1 MRAREQVE
9 QRQGER
15 LAVGDMVVQRVS
27 AGLRRRLLGEPA
39 AMDDVGP
46 LVAELN
52 RLAEDGE
59 KSAILLDDVDHADP
73 STLALLRRFAEAPG
87 WLRPTLLLSCSS
99 TPETGPLAELLSA
112 LEQQGAIL
120 RPPTADPALPVPVL
134 RTLRALAVAG
144 GEASAHTIAA
154 LLGEDELRVLERA
167 QEAIDLGFPLQDLGA
182 GMLALPPAQAAT
194 LESGLTPSLLEAWR
208 ARLAQLR
215 TPSAGAPEL
224 TVAPE
229 AAVIPELTL
238 APEATVIPAPFD
250 SWPAPAD
257 RELQRPTPPLGPAEP
272 TPEPKTP
279 VDTWPDL
286 SPAEP
291 TPEPNPPVDTWPE
304 LGQAAAKPPPGPPTP
319 APSTPWPEIPQ
330 PARPRPKAAASKPK
344 TLRDDTVD
352 TALETLLAQVA
363 GAPAYAAPQ
372 VVHQL
377 QEALALL
384 ARLPATPRR
393 RMLRAR
399 VHMELGR
406 VCWLDAGLMQ
416 GLNLDAALLQLE
428 QAERLLDAQ
437 PEAARLRAELRVL
450 TASVCYDRGDP
461 DSLERALTELT
472 EAIRDF
478 SGMGDPR
485 TAARLLND
493 QATVW
498 VRIGDVVRAAHL
510 LRQSRELL
518 TGLGDAEAADR
529 ADLAETNHLLAR
541 LPLHVSSRPGRE
553 QDALHQA
560 LTHARE
566 AEASYGQ
573 LGLRREQA
581 RTWSTLGRLH
591 LMLGEASQARKHL
604 NQAFHFQ
611 EQLGDALGLAQTAGA
626 LAEALALEGDAAR
639 ALEMLSSSIALNA
652 NLGARA
658 GLRANRESIDA
669 IARAWPAEHPGVR
682 QALAK
687 LRRTLDQAEGRQR
700 EAGG

>member
-1 MRAREQVE
+1 MTRLPAT
-9 QRQGER
+9 RQQQGD
-15 LAVGDMVVQRVS
+15 AVGLLWQKIVPIVRSRGQEGEDRDKDPVVRGVADS
-27 AGLRRRLLGEPA
+27 RAPAEWPA
-39 AMDDVGP
+39 AFHRLVRRTPPGPTRAVGTFRAQGRVLCGLGLP
-46 LVAELN
+46 NGLDNGLSLHPVYGVPYLPGSSLKGITRAWCRE
-52 RLAEDGE
+52 RYAGTTWGDATPG
-59 KSAILLDDVDHADP
+59 SA
-73 STLALLRRFAEAPG
+73 
-87 WLRPTLLLSCSS
+87 
-99 TPETGPLAELLSA
+99 LAELLGLGDDDGGPLGGVVA
-112 LEQQGAIL
+112 FFDA
-120 RPPTADPALPVPVL
+120 PWVPVADQRPWAVEIVTPHMVGYYADKRGQTPPDGVEAPKPNPYLAAEGSFRVVIEGPEGWVDRAMTLLTEAL
-134 RTLRALAVAG
+134 RERGVGAKTRAG
-144 GEASAHTIAA
+144 YGR
-154 LLGEDELRVLERA
+154 LLPGPDH
-167 QEAIDLGFPLQDLGA
+167 D
-182 GMLALPPAQAAT
+182 
-194 LESGLTPSLLEAWR
+194 
-208 ARLAQLR
+208 
-215 TPSAGAPEL
+215 
-224 TVAPE
+224 
-229 AAVIPELTL
+229 
-238 APEATVIPAPFD
+238 
-250 SWPAPAD
+250 AD
-257 RELQRPTPPLGPAEP
+257 R
-272 TPEPKTP
+272 
-279 VDTWPDL
+279 
-286 SPAEP
+286 
-291 TPEPNPPVDTWPE
+291 
-304 LGQAAAKPPPGPPTP
+304 AA
-319 APSTPWPEIPQ
+319 
-330 PARPRPKAAASKPK
+330 RAAASE
-344 TLRDDTVD
+344 R
-352 TALETLLAQVA
+352 
-363 GAPAYAAPQ
+363 AA
-372 VVHQL
+372 
-377 QEALALL
+377 
-384 ARLPATPRR
+384 
-393 RMLRAR
+393 RAAA
-399 VHMELGR
+399 
-406 VCWLDAGLMQ
+406 DA
-416 GLNLDAALLQLE
+416 
-428 QAERLLDAQ
+428 
-437 PEAARLRAELRVL
+437 EAARLRAELRVL

-493 QATVW
+493 QAAVW